1 MKKIFKILSYYE
13 AAVWIRFF
21 GSAITS
27 ITNFM
32 LRPFLI
38 LYLYD
43 RLEGTV
49 IVPLLIVGL
58 QPLASIAVSL
68 LGGGL
73 SDRFGRKPVM
83 VASLLVQAVT
93 MTGFIF
99 ADSVWAFAILSFLN
113 GFGVPLFVPAAN
125 AQIADIVPPDKRAE
139 VFALLHTAFNVG
151 PAIGPLLG
159 LAVFAWNQA
168 VVFAIA
174 AAAFGLY
181 TLIVWWK
188 IPETLPQREAVH
200 TKQKVQGLSWI
211 DNKKLYLFTLFA
223 VPVGLLYS
231 QVETTL
237 PLHLKDNF
245 SNHTAILAVLFTV
258 NAILVMSSNI
268 WIAKKT
274 EKKSSKTMIT
284 ISYFMFALVSFGYGY
299 APSFIAL
306 IIVEIIFSISEMIG
320 INHLQ
325 KFVSLMAP
333 LDKRG
338 RYFSIFGMYMQ
349 IPRLIGPSICG
360 FILAGYGGR
369 VMFSLLGALLLLGGL
384 LQFIHIEKCNQQE
397 KQATNVINI
406 S

>member
-1 MKKIFKILSYYE
+1 MRRIFKILSYYE
-13 AAVWIRFF
+13 VAIWIRFF

-68 LGGGL
+68 IGGGI

-83 VASLLVQAVT
+83 VASLLVQAMT

-174 AAAFGLY
+174 SAAFGLY

-188 IPETLPQREAVH
+188 IPETLPQREAINI
-200 TKQKVQGLSWI
+200 KQKVPRLSWI

-245 SNHTAILAVLFTV
+245 VNHTSILAVLFTV
-258 NAILVMSSNI
+258 NAVLVMSSNI
-268 WIAKKT
+268 WIAKKS
-274 EKKSSKTMIT
+274 ENKSSKKMIT
-284 ISYFMFALVSFGYGY
+284 ISYILFALVSFGYGY
-299 APSFIAL
+299 SPSFLTL
-306 IIVEIIFSISEMIG
+306 IIVEIIFSLSEMIG

-325 KFVSLMAP
+325 KYVSLMAP

-349 IPRLIGPSICG
+349 IPRLIGPTICG
-360 FILAGYGGR
+360 FVLAKFGGG
-369 VMFSLLGALLLLGGL
+369 VMFLLLSALLLLGGL
-384 LQFIHIEKCNQQE
+384 MQYIHMGKSNQQGN
-397 KQATNVINI
+397 QASNMINV

>member
-1 MKKIFKILSYYE
+1 MKRIFKILSYYE

-43 RLEGTV
+43 RLDGTV
-49 IVPLLIVGL
+49 ILPLLIVGL
-58 QPLASIAVSL
+58 QPLASIMVSL

-83 VASLLVQAVT
+83 VASLLVQALT

-99 ADSVWAFAILSFLN
+99 ADSVWAFALLSFLN

-125 AQIADIVPPDKRAE
+125 AQITDIVPQDKRGE

-151 PAIGPLLG
+151 PAIGPLIG

-168 VVFAIA
+168 VVFAVA
-174 AAAFGLY
+174 ATAFGLY

-188 IPETLPQREAVH
+188 IPETLPEREAAS
-200 TKQKVQGLSWI
+200 TKQKDQRLSWI
-211 DNKKLYLFTLFA
+211 ENKKLYLYTLFA
-223 VPVGLLYS
+223 VPIGLLYS

-237 PLHLKDNF
+237 PLHLKANF
-245 SNHTAILAVLFTV
+245 ENHTTILAILFTV
-258 NAILVMSSNI
+258 NAVLVMSSNI

-274 EKKSSKTMIT
+274 EKKSSTT
-284 ISYFMFALVSFGYGY
+284 IILLSYIMFALVSFGYGY
-299 APSFIAL
+299 APNFLTL
-306 IIVEIIFSISEMIG
+306 IIVEIIFSFTEMTG

-333 LDKRG
+333 SDKRG

-349 IPRLIGPSICG
+349 LPRLIGPSICG
-360 FILAGYGGR
+360 FILTGYGGG
-369 VMFSLLGALLLLGGL
+369 VMFSLLGGLILLGGI
-384 LQFIHIEKCNQQE
+384 LQFINMKKRDHQE
-397 KQATNVINI
+397 DQVANMINI